1 MVLLCYLS
9 VKTQCLCGFEVVT
22 VKCYIKKFF
31 GTLIPFRGVV
41 DDMDKERIK
50 NHINAILQNCKEH
63 MSDTVNDW
71 EKAFAA
77 FGNLLKKN
85 NNDAWVNAEIQK
97 AIIQLEEYLREARR
111 D

>member
-1 MVLLCYLS
+1 MDKKL
-9 VKTQCLCGFEVVT
+9 
-22 VKCYIKKFF
+22 IKK
-31 GTLIPFRGVV
+31 
-41 DDMDKERIK
+41 
-50 NHINAILQNCKEH
+50 HINAILQNCKEH

-97 AIIQLEEYLREARR
+97 AIIQLEDYLREVK
-111 D
+111 